1 MLRGRHRGLPVAIDR
16 AIMLPMEF
24 DSNNGGSTPESDDN
38 SPPNMDASSTAYSS
52 GLRHKLGRA
61 SSRASRRSRM
71 SRQSGEFNTS
81 GHEHRLSRQPQH
93 ATEDVNNTEV
103 TFDVRPTKR

>member
-16 AIMLPMEF
+16 AIMLPVEF
-24 DSNNGGSTPESDDN
+24 NDSNGESTPEGDHN
-38 SPPNMDASSTAYSS
+38 SPTDVDASSTAYTS

-71 SRQSGEFNTS
+71 SRQSDDFNAS
-81 GHEHRLSRQPQH
+81 GHDHRLSRHPQH

-103 TFDVRPTKR
+103 TFDVRPIKR